1 MQAHGVRKA
10 PTSAGHNSVVCG
22 GLGVIDGGNRP
33 TPYVL
38 ALVAEIT
45 RWLGKGGHDSGIGQI
60 TDDVDGGQ
68 TDFQLAADDVAL
80 GRKLPREDFH
90 AWVESASSPYI
101 DQPNS

>member
-1 MQAHGVRKA
+1 
-10 PTSAGHNSVVCG
+10 
-22 GLGVIDGGNRP
+22 VIDGGNRP

-45 RWLGKGGHDSGIGQI
+45 HWLGKGGHDSGIGQI

-80 GRKLPREDFH
+80 GRKLPREDLQADFH
-90 AWVESASSPYI
+90 AWVKSASSPYI
-101 DQPNS
+101 DNPIPR